1 MPAPTALTGREVWF
15 LTGSQ
20 RLYGEETLR
29 QVAAQ
34 SQAIAG
40 VLACSSSTRRRPR
53 GRSRTNSVGM
63 PPTTAWRAGSDG
75 PGAREDCL
83 IIHPT

>member
-1 MPAPTALTGREVWF
+1 VEPQLVIRDSVSWVLPGPA
-15 LTGSQ
+15 TGSQ
-20 RLYGEETLR
+20 HLYGEETLR

-53 GRSRTNSVGM
+53 AFENELRWNAAYYRL
-63 PPTTAWRAGSDG
+63 
-75 PGAREDCL
+75 ARG
-83 IIHPT
+83 I